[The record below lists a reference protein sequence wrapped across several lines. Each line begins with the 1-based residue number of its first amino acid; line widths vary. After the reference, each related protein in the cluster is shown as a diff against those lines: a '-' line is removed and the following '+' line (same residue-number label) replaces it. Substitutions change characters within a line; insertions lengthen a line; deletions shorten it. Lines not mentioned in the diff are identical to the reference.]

1 MAENEITSE
10 TEAKQEE
17 TEYLTDCLKEL
28 QCLFNLVQ
36 TWELHRSETDVEVDP
51 EILLLIVKA
60 IRAKLNY
67 FQRKYDFRIEKID
80 QAFVPDL
87 IEFAMVKLN
96 KDDLSYMKIHD
107 SLPLE

>member
-36 TWELHRSETDVEVDP
+36 TWEFLHPLACRRCRRPPNQRRTKISSRESGTDSSGP
-51 EILLLIVKA
+51 EN
-60 IRAKLNY
+60 R
-67 FQRKYDFRIEKID
+67 
-80 QAFVPDL
+80 
-87 IEFAMVKLN
+87 
-96 KDDLSYMKIHD
+96 
-107 SLPLE
+107 